1 MLVAHHLGVHR
12 SQVEIGRAVF
22 TAAGE
27 NYFRFSWFAQQG
39 LHDRLDRQQLQIH
52 CRVDLIEDHRFVE
65 AARDGGPGD
74 LPGPLSFHVV
84 DRLLLATPHDCI
96 APGAQV
102 IHQVGIA
109 LAKSGYGGIF
119 GIASATF
126 EPLQNQHPVAFVLAD
141 ATADRL

>member
-1 MLVAHHLGVHR
+1 MAHHLGVHR

-27 NYFRFSWFAQQG
+27 DYFRFSGFAQQG
-39 LHDRLDRQQLQIH
+39 LHDRLHRQQLQIN
-52 CRVDLIEDHRFVE
+52 CGVDFIEDHCFVE
-65 AARDGGPGD
+65 AAGDGGAGD
-74 LPGPLSFHVV
+74 LPSTLGFHVV
-84 DRLLLATPHDCI
+84 DRLLLAAPHDRV

-109 LAKSGYGGIF
+109 LAKSGDGGIF